1 MRRETRETGKTFW
14 QGRLKKEFSS
24 ERTVSVM
31 CRLAL
36 MRRYGMAAKVTE
48 RLTGR
53 WRPQANFGDERLRLV
68 AGSHIG
74 VIWRPSPSRL
84 NPISRDKPVRPS
96 TRHGSPSMSIAATSL
111 NCASP
116 TRRPILSYSTGCCRA
131 CRGWRYATDCG
142 RATTVATSPMIMLT
156 ARYEESERAPR

>member
-84 NPISRDKPVRPS
+84 HPISLSRAKPVRA
-96 TRHGSPSMSIAATSL
+96 SI
-111 NCASP
+111 
-116 TRRPILSYSTGCCRA
+116 
-131 CRGWRYATDCG
+131 RYWADAFNTISG
-142 RATTVATSPMIMLT
+142 
-156 ARYEESERAPR
+156 